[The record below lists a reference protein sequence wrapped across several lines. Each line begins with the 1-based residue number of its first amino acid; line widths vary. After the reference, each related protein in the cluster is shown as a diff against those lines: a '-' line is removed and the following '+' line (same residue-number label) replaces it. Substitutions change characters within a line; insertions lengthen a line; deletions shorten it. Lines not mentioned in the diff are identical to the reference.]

1 MSTQRESSVSNTL
14 MKHLHKML
22 PKSFWTKVHMTA
34 MQPALLDIIGV
45 WRGHYVTIEVK
56 MLGEQ
61 LTPRQR
67 IVALM
72 QEHAGAI
79 VLKFERNPSISF
91 TRQAQLLADE
101 IKVRIDEKER
111 IVCNERANVGRIGE
125 IDQ

>member
-1 MSTQRESSVSNTL
+1 MATQKESSVSNTL

-22 PKSFWTKVHMTA
+22 AKSFWSKVHMTA
-34 MQPALLDIIGV
+34 IQPALLDIIGV
-45 WRGHYVTIEVK
+45 WRGYYITIEVK

-79 VLKFERNPSISF
+79 VLKFERDPAIAF
-91 TRQAQLLADE
+91 AQQAKALATE
-101 IKVRIDEKER
+101 IQIRIDEKER
-111 IVCNERANVGRIGE
+111 DICNERANMGRVGE
-125 IDQ
+125 TS

>member
-1 MSTQRESSVSNTL
+1 MSTQKESSVSNTL

-45 WRGHYVTIEVK
+45 WKGHYITIEVK

-79 VLKFERNPSISF
+79 VLKFERNPGISF
-91 TRQAQLLADE
+91 NRQAQMLADE
-101 IKVRIDEKER
+101 IRTKILEKER
-111 IVCNERANVGRIGE
+111 DMCNERTKLGGTTKVN
-125 IDQ
+125 Q